1 MLNASMSVQLVE
13 NWLLTIPFY
22 EIKSCGVVPSS
33 YIKLKRRIL
42 QAWSFKYSIKK
53 CIFPV
58 VDEVILVAS
67 GSPLP
72 SSFLRWACHFLTID
86 LFLFFSVLFCKL
98 AVNTSNITRQLLCT
112 VLSDFLVAS
121 NQFKCFCLNLC
132 VILYLV
138 FHMFLL
144 AFYLF
149 RIFLQRNDISRL
161 EICQF
166 SPI

>member
-1 MLNASMSVQLVE
+1 MYGEDCGLRFCRGTCSEMWQGKPRLLIASDQTKLSVSTILNASMSVQLVE

-42 QAWSFKYSIKK
+42 QACSFKYSIKK

-98 AVNTSNITRQLLCT
+98 AVNTSNITR
-112 VLSDFLVAS
+112 
-121 NQFKCFCLNLC
+121 
-132 VILYLV
+132 
-138 FHMFLL
+138 
-144 AFYLF
+144 
-149 RIFLQRNDISRL
+149 
-161 EICQF
+161 
-166 SPI
+166 